1 MSSLSEQKRR
11 IPDAQEVVIRLEE
24 RIDGRLFDPLYRE
37 WQDKPDRPD
46 YSELGKKKASF
57 MVTASRRAV
66 RQMELKGEVVAKGHR
81 GKLSYDSFYDLKSDS
96 RHHNY
101 VVVSTRPDAEV
112 RIVENTLL
120 AITNPS
126 ETTNDEKTPSGKQ

>member
-1 MSSLSEQKRR
+1 MSEQKRR

-24 RIDGRLFDPLYRE
+24 RIDWRLFDAWYRE

-57 MVTASRRAV
+57 MISASRRAV
-66 RQMELKGEVVAKGHR
+66 RQMELKGEVMARGHR
-81 GKLSYDSFYDLKSDS
+81 GKLSYDIFYDLKSDS

-101 VVVSTRPDAEV
+101 VVISTRPDAEV
-112 RIVENTLL
+112 RVVENTML

-126 ETTNDEKTPSGKQ
+126 EATNDERTASEKQ